1 MKIRG
6 NYEPKP
12 PKPKQSN
19 KIEYIYIYKKLL
31 KFLKGTNLQIP
42 HVEVKVQIPT

>member
-12 PKPKQSN
+12 LKPKQSN
-19 KIEYIYIYKKLL
+19 KTEYKKIALE
-31 KFLKGTNLQIP
+31 FLKGTHLQIP
-42 HVEVKVQIPT
+42 HVEVKVQIPS

>member
-1 MKIRG
+1 MKFRG
-6 NYEPKP
+6 NYEHKP

-19 KIEYIYIYKKLL
+19 KTEHKKIALE
-31 KFLKGTNLQIP
+31 FLKGTHLQIP